1 MKEESI
7 VCLLLTLHGVKEK
20 SSVFV
25 SDTEWR
31 ERGKVVCLFV
41 TLNGVKEEK

>member
-1 MKEESI
+1 MACDTVWRERGKV
-7 VCLLLTLHGVKEK
+7 VCLFLTLNGVKEE

-31 ERGKVVCLFV
+31 ERGK
-41 TLNGVKEEK
+41 